1 MTNEVIFPISIVI
14 PTVCRPELIRCV
26 RSIFS
31 QTFENPIQILI
42 GVDKDLYLNSE
53 DYKQLLTNECPKH
66 ISISWIDLG
75 YSTSQRHGG
84 PHSCFFGG
92 SLRTALSFLA
102 QYEHVMYLDDDDWL
116 HPDHLLSISKYLPE
130 YEWVFSYSI
139 YANSNAS
146 SGLFIDMIES
156 VGVDKGLYKDSFGG
170 FVRPSGL
177 LINKI
182 KLIHLLVIWSFS
194 LSSKGDGEDRVF
206 FSELRKHKGICTE
219 GSTVYYS
226 LDPND
231 EAHNIRLNYLHKNNI
246 KITGEIKNN
255 SLRLI

>member
-1 MTNEVIFPISIVI
+1 MAHDAIFPISIVI

-31 QTFENPIQILI
+31 QSFENPIQILI
-42 GVDKDLYLNSE
+42 GVDIDLFSISE
-53 DYKQLLTNECPKH
+53 DYKQLLNNECPKH

-116 HPDHLLSISKYLPE
+116 HPNHLLSISKYLPE
-130 YEWVFSYSI
+130 NEWVFSYSI
-139 YANSNAS
+139 YANSNNN
-146 SGLFIDMIES
+146 SGLYTDLIES
-156 VGVDKGLYKDSFGG
+156 VGVNKGIYKDQFGG

-177 LINKI
+177 VINKI
-182 KLIHLLVIWSFS
+182 KLVHLLGLWS
-194 LSSKGDGEDRVF
+194 LSISAKGDGEDRLF
-206 FSELRKHKGICTE
+206 FSEMRHFKGACTE
-219 GSTVYYS
+219 EATVYYS
-226 LDPND
+226 IDPND
-231 EAHNIRLNYLHKNNI
+231 EAHPIRLKYLEQNNI
-246 KITGEIKNN
+246 SYIESQKN
-255 SLRLI
+255 SSIR